1 MESNQVTI
9 DLATKPLSEIHNE
22 VQQVAGPQ
30 VAAQVAAQVTLCTA
44 ILRASEAISA
54 GQTKGETQ

>member
-9 DLATKPLSEIHNE
+9 DLATKPLSEIDDE
-22 VQQVAGPQ
+22 VQQVAGPE
-30 VAAQVAAQVTLCTA
+30 VAAQVTLCTA
-44 ILRASEAISA
+44 ILRAGEAISA